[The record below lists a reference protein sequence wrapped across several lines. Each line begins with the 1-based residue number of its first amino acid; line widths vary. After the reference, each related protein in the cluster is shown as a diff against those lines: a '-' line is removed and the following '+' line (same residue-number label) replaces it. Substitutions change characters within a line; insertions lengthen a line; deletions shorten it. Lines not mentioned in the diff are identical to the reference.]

1 MATQGTFSTPQQSNQ
16 SVYPYNNVTR
26 SRSGHLFEVD
36 DTLGEERIH
45 QKHKSG
51 TYYEIGPDGTH
62 TTTVVSDRYTTVCG
76 TDTIAITGDANIAVN
91 GTVNLTINGN
101 YNLEVNGNMSQTV
114 KGEYKL
120 KVGAAH
126 KTEVG
131 GDIGENIIGR
141 KESVIGNGLINT
153 VRAGGVTNAFI
164 GGLTQNVVGDTTSI
178 CTGSVSM
185 TGLTGMNLTSPAG
198 PATLGGLSAGVDS
211 ATGLT
216 LTGLGFI
223 NMYAGVT
230 NMSTPLVN
238 ILGGALIASLD
249 VRALS
254 GGVGLATHIHNTP
267 VGPTTP
273 GFL

>member
-1 MATQGTFSTPQQSNQ
+1 MARGTTRNPPQVNQ
-16 SVYPYNNVTR
+16 SVYPYCNVQK
-26 SRSGHLFEVD
+26 SRSGHVFEVD
-36 DTLGEERIH
+36 DTLGNERIQ

-51 TYYEIGPDGTH
+51 TYYEISSDGTY

-101 YNLEVNGNMSQTV
+101 YNVEVNGNMSQTV
-114 KGEYKL
+114 KGEYNL
-120 KVGAAH
+120 KVGASY
-126 KTEVG
+126 KNEVS
-131 GDIGENIIGR
+131 GDKAENIVGKKDSI
-141 KESVIGNGLINT
+141 VGNGLINT

-216 LTGLGFI
+216 LTGLGYIHMFS
-223 NMYAGVT
+223 GVT
-230 NMSTPLVN
+230 NMFTPLVN
-238 ILGGALIASLD
+238 VVAGALVASLD
-249 VRALS
+249 VRALN
-254 GGVGLATHIHNTP
+254 GAVGMATHIHWTA
-267 VGPTTP
+267 VGPTTT
-273 GFL
+273 GLG

>member
-1 MATQGTFSTPQQSNQ
+1 MAQGTTRNPPQVNQ
-16 SVYPYNNVTR
+16 SVYPYNNVTK
-26 SRSGHLFEVD
+26 SRSGHVFEVD

-51 TYYEIGPDGTH
+51 TYYEITSDGTYV
-62 TTTVVSDRYTTVCG
+62 TTVVSDRYTTVCG
-76 TDTIAITGDANIAVN
+76 TDTVTITGDANIAVN
-91 GTVNLTINGN
+91 GSVNLTINGN
-101 YNLEVNGNMSQTV
+101 YNVEVNGNMSQTV

-131 GDIGENIIGR
+131 GDIAENVVG
-141 KESVIGNGLINT
+141 KKDSVIGNGLINT
-153 VRAGGVTNAFI
+153 VRSGGVTNAFI

-185 TGLTGMNLTSPAG
+185 TGLTGMSLSSPAG
-198 PATLGGLSAGVDS
+198 PATLGGLVAAVDG
-211 ATGLT
+211 ATSLT

-223 NMYAGVT
+223 NMYSGVT
-230 NMSTPLVN
+230 NMFTPLVN
-238 ILGGALIASLD
+238 ILGGALVATLD

-254 GGVGLATHIHNTP
+254 GVVGLATHTHVETDSVTLP
-267 VGPTTP
+267 GVG
-273 GFL
+273 